1 MTLSLQTR
9 VRATPDTLV
18 EELTGEAVLLNLASE
33 RYFGL
38 DEVGTRMWQAL
49 TTADNVQ
56 AAHDALLTEY
66 DVAPDVLRQDLFALV
81 QQLVE
86 HGLVSL
92 SEG

>member
-1 MTLSLQTR
+1 MTLSPNLR
-9 VRATPDTLV
+9 VRSAPDTMV
-18 EELTGEAVLLNLASE
+18 QELAGEAVLLNLASE

-38 DEVGTRMWQAL
+38 DAVGTRMWQAL

-56 AAHDALLTEY
+56 AAHDVLLSEY
-66 DVAPDVLRQDLFALV
+66 DVASDVLRQDLLDLV

-92 SEG
+92 SEQ

>member
-1 MTLSLQTR
+1 MMFSPSLR
-9 VRATPDTLV
+9 VRAAPDTMV
-18 EELTGEAVLLNLASE
+18 QELAGEAVLLNLASE

-56 AAHDALLTEY
+56 AAHTALLSEY
-66 DVAPDVLRQDLFALV
+66 DVAPDVLRQDLLDLV